1 MKTRPLTDAT
11 FEDAKSVI
19 LARFPVS
26 ALEVLAKT
34 MSNPLRADCSEI
46 GDIAYDETDRPV
58 GFRAAN
64 RRRMHF
70 CGDVLLGRVRG
81 LTCRLKDSSKDVLP
95 ALCEAQLSSP
105 RGCTIAYSNTQSLPT
120 ERRAIQMGA
129 TLGPESCTRMLCG
142 VVRPVAFLVYSLL
155 KRVAK
160 IDLTQKWK
168 ATGARFGKFE
178 QVHGEVV
185 VNLEDKVDK
194 KFFDQLMAE
203 YLRTNRGLVS
213 DRDGDTVLWLFGNE
227 IADGRVV
234 ILGARLNDKPIG
246 YIALKTEAGAR
257 HWLVVDLFAIKNDK
271 EILGTLLRSATSF
284 LRENTPALV
293 CKVIGFPT
301 YVQPLLRKYFP
312 HVRKTG
318 VNWFSYN
325 FLDASL
331 SEKCVNGVDCEGNWF
346 FGPFDGDF
354 CM

>member
-11 FEDAKSVI
+11 FKDAKSVI

-34 MSNPLRADCSEI
+34 MNNPLRADCSEI

-81 LTCRLKDSSKDVLP
+81 LTCRLKDSSKEVLP
-95 ALCEAQLSSP
+95 VLCEAQLSSP
-105 RGCTIAYSNTQSLPT
+105 RGCKIAYSNTQSLPT

-129 TLGPESCTRMLCG
+129 TLGPESCTRMLCR

-160 IDLTQKWK
+160 IDLSKKWK
-168 ATGARFGKFE
+168 VMGASFSKFE
-178 QVHGEVV
+178 RVYGEIVV
-185 VNLEDKVDK
+185 QREDHIDIR
-194 KFFDQLMAE
+194 FFDALMAE
-203 YLRTNRGLVS
+203 YLRTNCGLVS
-213 DRDGDTVLWLFGNE
+213 DRDSETVSWLFGNE
-227 IADGRVV
+227 IADGRVA
-234 ILGARLNDKPIG
+234 ILCARQKGKPIG
-246 YIALKTEAGAR
+246 YIALKTEVGAR
-257 HWLVVDLFAIKNDK
+257 HWLVVDLFALKNDK
-271 EILGTLLRSATSF
+271 EILDILLRSATGF
-284 LRENTPALV
+284 LRANTPALV

-301 YVQPLLRKYFP
+301 YVQPLLRKYFS

-346 FGPFDGDF
+346 FGPFDGDL